1 MLHNTRSMQL
11 SEQSQRL
18 RAEAPKRL
26 SELLSEAERTRRFGV
41 ISVEVTVQDGRIQHY
56 KVTEAETHK

>member
-1 MLHNTRSMQL
+1 MQL